1 MAAGETVDGMP
12 APHAGERRK
21 RRRHH
26 QNKRAKRRWRIAMY
40 VAIHLLYIVILIFLW
55 LKIVG

>member
-1 MAAGETVDGMP
+1 MAAGGTADGMP

-26 QNKRAKRRWRIAMY
+26 RNKRMKRRWRIAMY